1 MKDIAIFIFSKI
13 KKISLLLL
21 LLFIFIVNLNG
32 QFYNGSQI
40 SFGKNRVQYQKFNWT
55 YYRTEQF
62 DVYFYPTG
70 KELADYT
77 LYKVPVFIS
86 EIEKFLNFSSYKK
99 LQFIVYNT
107 QSDFRESN
115 FAFDNED
122 FYNQGGVTN
131 IYGTKIYLY
140 FDGNHAHFDKMI
152 RSGIMNI
159 YAHLLVE
166 GQSVASN
173 ISSESLLNIPMWYYS
188 GLASYYAE
196 NWNSELDA
204 FVKDGILTQRFAN
217 FDQLSLVEAAY
228 AGHSFWKFIVD
239 KYGPNA
245 IANILYSTRSSK
257 NFERGFYYVTGVEY
271 KKLLVDWYRYY
282 YVIYKK
288 DTKRNLPENNG
299 IVKNPKKKD
308 YSQITLS
315 PDGKSFAFVSNDA
328 GQVKIWLKTA
338 SMNKPKVIFKHF
350 QKIEDNP
357 DLSFPLLAWH
367 PDGHILGFTFEEKG
381 RCYYYPFLI
390 ETGKLGKKLLV
401 DVEKITDWSY
411 SDDAQLLLFSGFK
424 NGQSDIFIYSFLSR
438 SILNITNDFFDDFQ
452 PKFIYDQKKII
463 FSSNRNKDTIAL
475 KDNFYNTVSGSSYD
489 LFIYNYIDKDPV
501 LFRVTNT
508 PNANEY
514 AVCEVSDKEIIFLS
528 DESGITNRY
537 LARFDS
543 TISKIDTVIHYVY
556 LAKSF
561 PLTDNAYSFFEQDYI
576 KNSDSVASI
585 ILYKGSKRIYKTPLS
600 LFPVNNILVASALK
614 QQLDYNKQIN
624 DSLNAIIRT
633 KGKDAYSK
641 HGFFQ
646 LHLSDIAGNNNTD
659 SIRKVNVIQ
668 MTENFDGEDLS
679 NNVFTRNYYV
689 QYSLNK
695 LITQADFS
703 FLNTSYQ
710 QYTGTEDPIYL
721 NTGLNALLMVSIQDL
736 FENYRITG
744 GFRLSFDLSGNEF
757 MLSYEDLSRRFD
769 HQIVLYRQ
777 SIKSN
782 YNDYVYK
789 QRSNSLF
796 YIIKYPFNK
805 TNSVRLTF
813 TGRYER
819 YIMGALSDVSL
830 KAKDENHLWS
840 GVKLEYIF
848 DSAKELSPNL
858 WKGTKFKIF
867 AEFEYRLEKDD
878 RTLLVVGLDLRKSV
892 KLFRNMIWASR
903 FAASTNTGSAR
914 LVYFMGGV
922 DNWLLAKFNSNF
934 DVDAS
939 KNYAYQTLA
948 TSMRGFE
955 QNIRNGTSFFLLSS
969 ELRIPFV
976 QMIANRKLSYN
987 FLNSLQFVIFGDFGT
1002 VWTGLTPYS
1011 EENCLY
1017 SRYITRGT
1025 ISAVVKRQIEPLVG
1039 GFGIG
1044 LRTQLLGYFL
1054 RFDYAWGIEDY
1065 KIYNPKGIFMF
1076 SIGFDF

>member
-1 MKDIAIFIFSKI
+1 MKDIAIFILSKI
-13 KKISLLLL
+13 KKILLLL
-21 LLFIFIVNLNG
+21 FLLFIFIVNLKG

-70 KELADYT
+70 KDLADYT
-77 LYKVPVFIS
+77 LHKVPGFIS

-173 ISSESLLNIPMWYYS
+173 ISSESLLNVPIWYYS

-196 NWNSELDA
+196 SWNSELDA

-328 GQVKIWLKTA
+328 GQVKIWLKTT
-338 SMNKPKVIFKHF
+338 SMNRPKMIFKHF

-411 SDDAQLLLFSGFK
+411 SNDAQLLLFSGFK

-452 PKFIYDQKKII
+452 PKFLHDQKKII

-475 KDNFYNTVSGSSYD
+475 KDNFYNIVPGSSYD

-508 PNANEY
+508 PSANEN

-537 LARFDS
+537 LASFDS
-543 TISKIDTVIHYVY
+543 TISKIDTVIHFVY
-556 LAKSF
+556 WAKSS
-561 PLTDNAYSFFEQDYI
+561 PLTDNAYSFFEQDYM

-585 ILYKGSKRIYKTPLS
+585 ILYKGSKRIYKSPLS
-600 LFPVNNILVASALK
+600 LFPVKNILVASAFK
-614 QQLDYNKQIN
+614 EQLNYNKHIN
-624 DSLNAIIRT
+624 DSLNAIFIAN
-633 KGKDAYSK
+633 GKDAYSK
-641 HGFFQ
+641 HGFYQ
-646 LHLSDIAGNNNTD
+646 LHLSDIAGSNNPD
-659 SIRKVNVIQ
+659 STRNFNAIQ
-668 MTENFDGEDLS
+668 MKGIFDEGDLS
-679 NNVFTRNYYV
+679 NTTLTRNYYV

-710 QYTGTEDPIYL
+710 QYTGTDDPIYL
-721 NTGLNALLMVSIQDL
+721 NTGFNALLMVGIQDL

-769 HQIVLYRQ
+769 HQIVIYRQ

-830 KAKDENHLWS
+830 KAKDENHLW
-840 GVKLEYIF
+840 
-848 DSAKELSPNL
+848 
-858 WKGTKFKIF
+858 
-867 AEFEYRLEKDD
+867 
-878 RTLLVVGLDLRKSV
+878 
-892 KLFRNMIWASR
+892 
-903 FAASTNTGSAR
+903 
-914 LVYFMGGV
+914 
-922 DNWLLAKFNSNF
+922 
-934 DVDAS
+934 
-939 KNYAYQTLA
+939 
-948 TSMRGFE
+948 
-955 QNIRNGTSFFLLSS
+955 
-969 ELRIPFV
+969 
-976 QMIANRKLSYN
+976 
-987 FLNSLQFVIFGDFGT
+987 
-1002 VWTGLTPYS
+1002 TGL
-1011 EENCLY
+1011 NLNM
-1017 SRYITRGT
+1017 
-1025 ISAVVKRQIEPLVG
+1025 
-1039 GFGIG
+1039 
-1044 LRTQLLGYFL
+1044 FL
-1054 RFDYAWGIEDY
+1054 IQPRNYPR
-1065 KIYNPKGIFMF
+1065 IYGRVLSLKFLQN
-1076 SIGFDF
+1076 